1 MVRILQNRV
10 ALITGGARGI
20 GKAIALKLAE
30 EGADI
35 AVFDIQEGAAL
46 SGEIEKKGVNFGFW
60 EVDIRNFAQVEKCV
74 SEVKEKFGNIHILV
88 NNAGI
93 TRDNLLVR
101 MREEEWDQVI
111 EINLKGAFN
120 CSRCVVKVMMK
131 QKEGCIVNI
140 ASVVGMIGNTGQA
153 NYSASKGGLIAF
165 TKSLAKELARW
176 GIRVNA
182 VAPGFIQSAMTE
194 KLSPQAREKMLA
206 DIPMDRIGLPEEVAD
221 SVFFLS
227 SPLSSYIT
235 GEVVRVDGGMAI

>member
-1 MVRILQNRV
+1 MKILQNRV

-35 AVFDIQEGAAL
+35 AVFDIQEGDAL
-46 SGEIEKKGVNFGFW
+46 SGEIEKKGVSFGFW
-60 EVDIRNFAQVEKCV
+60 KVDIRDFAQVERAV
-74 SEVKEKFGNIHILV
+74 LEVKEKFGNIHILV

-93 TRDNLLVR
+93 TRDNLLIR
-101 MREEEWDQVI
+101 MKEEEWDQVI
-111 EINLKGAFN
+111 AINLKGAFN
-120 CSRCVVKVMMK
+120 CSRVVVKMMMK

-206 DIPMDRIGLPEEVAD
+206 DIPMDRIGLPEEVAN